1 MCKSI
6 MFSGH
11 LHKVCSE
18 NFSQHITLFMSL
30 AHTFIMFILSQEMAI
45 SLHRVQ
51 MHFRQIYPCTYVGG
65 GLSSLESC
73 WYVLDPLKSQCCH
86 LTPKRGRLKGQPLQF
101 PYDFV
106 CQATTLGILSFAASS
121 LQDLT
126 GKTSRHPVQEEE
138 PLLAF
143 LIICTGGSTGLGP
156 VVPLVEGAA
165 VPRIV
170 MRQCYVSS
178 ELAEHLRIL
187 VGSTGPAR
195 YYRQHST
202 TARRGAVLPLVT
214 DCEDLREV

>member
-1 MCKSI
+1 MCSSI

-18 NFSQHITLFMSL
+18 NFSQHITLYVSCP
-30 AHTFIMFILSQEMAI
+30 HTFIMVIMSEEMAL

-51 MHFRQIYPCTYVGG
+51 MHFRQIYPCTHVGG
-65 GLSSLESC
+65 GLSSLESS

-126 GKTSRHPVQEEE
+126 GKTSRHPIQEEE

-143 LIICTGGSTGLGP
+143 LDKCTGGSTRLGP

-165 VPRIV
+165 VPLIRLKRI
-170 MRQCYVSS
+170 YNF
-178 ELAEHLRIL
+178 
-187 VGSTGPAR
+187 
-195 YYRQHST
+195 
-202 TARRGAVLPLVT
+202 
-214 DCEDLREV
+214 